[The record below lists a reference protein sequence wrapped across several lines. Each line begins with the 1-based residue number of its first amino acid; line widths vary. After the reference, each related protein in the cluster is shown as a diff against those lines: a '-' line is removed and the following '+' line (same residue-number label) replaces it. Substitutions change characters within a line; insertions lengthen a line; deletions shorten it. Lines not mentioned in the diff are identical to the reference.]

1 METAKGFQDLVVWRK
16 AHEMV
21 LATYRVTETFP
32 KHELYGLTAQ
42 LRRSAV
48 SVPAN
53 IAEGFRKR
61 GRADKARFLNIAEGS
76 LEETRYYFILA
87 TDLRYA
93 DCSGLLDR
101 LDEIGR
107 MIGAYRRK
115 IQESDAKNQND
126 GIRGRPSDF

>member
-1 METAKGFQDLVVWRK
+1 MAAARSFQDLQVWRK
-16 AHEMV
+16 AHELV
-21 LATYRVTETFP
+21 LATYGTTQAFP

-42 LRRSAV
+42 LRRAVV

-87 TDLRYA
+87 TDLEYA
-93 DCSGLLDR
+93 DCTELLDR
-101 LDEIGR
+101 LDEVSR
-107 MIGAYRRK
+107 MLDAYSRAVR
-115 IQESDAKNQND
+115 SSPD
-126 GIRGRPSDF
+126 S